1 MLRPVFPQNRKSP
14 SRDLGVENEGSER
27 QRARERLL
35 DHRDRHLDRRAVN
48 PGPGSRGRRVRLLL
62 DGRRRAPLGEALRRR
77 RRAAHLR
84 HRHASGRHAKLSYR
98 RRLRRTAGLTDLVA
112 DGLQARMSNFRR
124 LVLGCIDSYDSEQRR
139 IL

>member
-14 SRDLGVENEGSER
+14 SRDLGVEGQGGER

-35 DHRDRHLDRRAVN
+35 DHRDRHLSRLGGIRQRAVN

-77 RRAAHLR
+77 RRTAHLR
-84 HRHASGRHAKLSYR
+84 HLLSSRINGNKNKKHAKTENQLE
-98 RRLRRTAGLTDLVA
+98 L
-112 DGLQARMSNFRR
+112 
-124 LVLGCIDSYDSEQRR
+124 
-139 IL
+139 

>member
-35 DHRDRHLDRRAVN
+35 DHRDRHLNRRAVN

-77 RRAAHLR
+77 GRAAHLR
-84 HRHASGRHAKLSYR
+84 HRLAEARQAQLR
-98 RRLRRTAGLTDLVA
+98 DVRRLRGPASLADLFVYSIF
-112 DGLQARMSNFRR
+112 SNFR
-124 LVLGCIDSYDSEQRR
+124 LIFGKL
-139 IL
+139 